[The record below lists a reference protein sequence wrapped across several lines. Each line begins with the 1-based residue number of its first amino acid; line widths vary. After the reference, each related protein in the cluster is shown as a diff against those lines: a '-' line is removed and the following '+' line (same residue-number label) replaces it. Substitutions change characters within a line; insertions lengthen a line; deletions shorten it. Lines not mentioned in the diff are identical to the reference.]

1 MKQLPQILT
10 IFIGTI
16 IAIFS
21 LSLFNPGQTPAWA
34 MAPPAAND
42 ADNLTG
48 SEAECSNNR
57 TVQVSGSAA
66 INVKPDR
73 VLIELGVESVAETTQ
88 EVQAENDAAIARITD
103 AIRNLGIPNKD
114 IATDYYLI
122 QPVYDDYTTYRI
134 INYRIDNIVGITL
147 TDVDQTSDVLAADL
161 QAGANQVQNVQFYT
175 SELRRYR
182 DQARELAMKAASEK
196 AQALAEAGGA
206 QAGCLMQINENSW
219 SHYNGYWWGGRD
231 RAMWSQNV
239 VQNAAPTEP
248 AAGEEA
254 ETPISSGQIVVR
266 AEVNATFSLK

>member
-1 MKQLPQILT
+1 MKQLPQLLV
-10 IFIGTI
+10 
-16 IAIFS
+16 IFS
-21 LSLFNPGQTPAWA
+21 GTVLAVFLLSLLTPRQTPAWA
-34 MAPPAAND
+34 LATPANAQ
-42 ADNLTG
+42 DNSTG
-48 SEAECSNNR
+48 SEAECNNDR

-73 VLIELGVESVAETTQ
+73 VLIELGVESVAETPQ
-88 EVQAENDAAIARITD
+88 EVQTENDAAIGRITD

-114 IATDYYLI
+114 ISTDYYII
-122 QPVYDDYTTYRI
+122 QPVYDDYNTFRI
-134 INYRIDNIVGITL
+134 VNYRIDNIIGVTL
-147 TDVDQTSDVLAADL
+147 SDVDQTSDVLAAAL

-231 RAMWSQNV
+231 RAMWSQNI

-248 AAGEEA
+248 AAEED

>member
-1 MKQLPQILT
+1 MKQLPQLLV
-10 IFIGTI
+10 IFIGTVI
-16 IAIFS
+16 TIS
-21 LSLFNPGQTPAWA
+21 LLSLLNPSQAPAWA
-34 MAPPAAND
+34 MATPAAEALN
-42 ADNLTG
+42 NLTG
-48 SEAECSNNR
+48 DEAECSNGR

-73 VLIELGVESVAETTQ
+73 VLIELGVESVAETPQ
-88 EVQAENDAAIARITD
+88 EVQAENDAAIERVTT
-103 AIRNLGIPNKD
+103 AIRNMGIPDKD

-134 INYRIDNIVGITL
+134 INYRIDNIIGVTL
-147 TDVDQTSDVLAADL
+147 SDVSQTSNVLAAAL

-175 SELRRYR
+175 SELRQYR

-196 AQALAEAGGA
+196 AQALAGAGGA
-206 QAGCLMQINENSW
+206 EAGCLLQINENSW

-248 AAGEEA
+248 AGQEA
-254 ETPISSGQIVVR
+254 ETPINSGQIVVR
-266 AEVNATFSLK
+266 AEVNATFSLR

>member
-1 MKQLPQILT
+1 MKQLPQLLV
-10 IFIGTI
+10 IFIGTVL
-16 IAIFS
+16 AIFL
-21 LSLFNPGQTPAWA
+21 LSLLNPGQTPAWA
-34 MAPPAAND
+34 MTTPAANAQD
-42 ADNLTG
+42 DLAGDET
-48 SEAECSNNR
+48 ECNNGR

-66 INVKPDR
+66 LNVKPDR

-88 EVQAENDAAIARITD
+88 EVQAENDAAIGRITE

-114 IATDYYLI
+114 IATDYYFI
-122 QPVYDDYTTYRI
+122 QPVYDDYDTYRI
-134 INYRIDNIVGITL
+134 VNYRIDNLIGVTL
-147 TDVDQTSDVLAADL
+147 TDVDQTSDVLAAAL

-219 SHYNGYWWGGRD
+219 SHYNGYGWGGRD

-248 AAGEEA
+248 AGEED

>member
-1 MKQLPQILT
+1 MKQLPQLLA

-16 IAIFS
+16 LAIFL
-21 LSLFNPGQTPAWA
+21 LSLLTPGQTPAWA
-34 MAPPAAND
+34 MATPAAN
-42 ADNLTG
+42 ALNNLAG
-48 SEAECSNNR
+48 EEAECNNGR

-88 EVQAENDAAIARITD
+88 EVQAENDVAIGRITD

-114 IATDYYLI
+114 IATDYYII
-122 QPVYDDYTTYRI
+122 QPVYDDYDTYRI
-134 INYRIDNIVGITL
+134 VNYRIDNIIGVTL
-147 TDVDQTSDVLAADL
+147 TDVDQTSEVLAAAL

-175 SELRRYR
+175 SELRQYR

-196 AQALAEAGGA
+196 AQALAEAGGG

-219 SHYNGYWWGGRD
+219 SHYNGSWWGGRD

-239 VQNAAPTEP
+239 VQNAAPSEP
-248 AAGEEA
+248 AGEEA

>member
-1 MKQLPQILT
+1 MKQLPQLLV
-10 IFIGTI
+10 IFIGTVL
-16 IAIFS
+16 AIFL
-21 LSLFNPGQTPAWA
+21 LSLLSPTQRPAWA
-34 MAPPAAND
+34 MATPATQALN
-42 ADNLTG
+42 NLTG
-48 SEAECSNNR
+48 EEAECSSGR

-73 VLIELGVESVAETTQ
+73 VLIELGVESVADTPQ
-88 EVQAENDAAIARITD
+88 EVQAENDTAIKQITAALS
-103 AIRNLGIPNKD
+103 NLGIPSKD

-122 QPVYDDYTTYRI
+122 QPVYESNTPYRI
-134 INYRIDNIVGITL
+134 TSYRIDNVIGVTL
-147 TDVDQTSDVLAADL
+147 TNVDQASDVLAAAL

-196 AQALAEAGGA
+196 AQALAGAGGA
-206 QAGCLMQINENSW
+206 QAGCLLQINENSW

-239 VQNAAPTEP
+239 VQNAAPSEP
-248 AAGEEA
+248 ASEET

-266 AEVNATFSLK
+266 AEVNATFSLN